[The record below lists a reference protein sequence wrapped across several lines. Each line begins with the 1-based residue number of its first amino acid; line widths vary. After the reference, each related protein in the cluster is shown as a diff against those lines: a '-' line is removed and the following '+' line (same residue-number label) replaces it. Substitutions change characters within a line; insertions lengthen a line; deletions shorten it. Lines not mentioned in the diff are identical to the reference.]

1 MVSGFG
7 IIIVLGAVSG
17 FLFLVILLLVC
28 LLSGFSECDGCVLP
42 VLLACP
48 DGVLLGNVCCCWRLG
63 YREEL

>member
-7 IIIVLGAVSG
+7 MIIVLGAVFG

-42 VLLACP
+42 ILPACP
-48 DGVLLGNVCCCWRLG
+48 AGVFLGNVC
-63 YREEL
+63 